1 MYKIISDHVH
11 CTPMEFII
19 EHPFINLGIVLVAVI
34 LCCIDLYYKKKD
46 LEDFRNKHK
55 KWEEENDL

>member
-1 MYKIISDHVH
+1 MYKIISDYVH

-19 EHPFINLGIVLVAVI
+19 EHPFINLGIALVAVI

-46 LEDFRNKHK
+46 LEDFKNKHK